1 MIKCN
6 ILCTKSSIYLYKGE
20 QLFVILTKLF
30 WFHVNYNKT
39 PLKMSKI
46 SARLLIVDDDA
57 DILLAAKM
65 FLRQHISI
73 VHAEKNPENIP
84 DILKNENYDVILLD
98 MNFSRDATSGKEGF
112 HWLNVIL
119 EHDPAAVVIFI
130 TGYGDI
136 ELAVQG
142 IKEGATNFV
151 LKPWDNKKLLA
162 SIQTSLRIRESKVEL
177 ESLRSKQK
185 VFIADQNQTNSDFV
199 VSSEV
204 MQKVMKIA
212 YKVAA
217 TDANVLILG
226 ENGTGKEVVARA
238 IHRASNRRDSVFVS
252 VDLGAI
258 TESLFESEL
267 FGYKKGA
274 FTDAKEDRAGRFEVA
289 SGGTIFLDEI
299 GNLSH
304 SLQSKLLS
312 VLQRRKVVR
321 LGSSKEIDIDIR
333 LICATNMPLYQ
344 MVNENKFR
352 QDLLYRINTVEI
364 KLPLLKDRLED
375 FEPLMDSFID
385 TYCTKYKVPK
395 KRIGAGTMKRL
406 QKHDWPGNIRELQHA
421 VERAVIL
428 SESNILEPH
437 DFFITDKDDKNNNDF
452 SPDNLSL
459 EEVEKVLV
467 RKVIDKHGGNISRA
481 AKELGLTRA
490 SLYRR
495 IEKHGL

>member
-1 MIKCN
+1 MKYLKLKCN
-6 ILCTKSSIYLYKGE
+6 KLCSKSSIFLYRGE
-20 QLFVILTKLF
+20 QLLLLLSVSNTFFQKE
-30 WFHVNYNKT
+30 
-39 PLKMSKI
+39 LKMNKI
-46 SARLLIVDDDA
+46 NARLLIVDDDT

-65 FLRQHISI
+65 FLRQHISF
-73 VHAEKNPENIP
+73 VHTEKNPQNIP
-84 DILKNENYDVILLD
+84 AILQNENYDVILLD

-119 EHDPAAVVIFI
+119 DHDPAATVIFI

-142 IKEGATNFV
+142 IKEGATNFI

-162 SIQTSLRIRESKVEL
+162 TIEASLRIRESRVEL
-177 ESLRSKQK
+177 ENLKSKQK
-185 VFIADQNQTNSDFV
+185 VMIADQNQHHSNLV
-199 VSSEV
+199 GSSPA

-238 IHRASNRRDSVFVS
+238 IHRASGRRDSVFIS

-274 FTDAKEDRAGRFEVA
+274 FTDAKEDRPGRFEVA
-289 SGGTIFLDEI
+289 NGGTIFLDEI
-299 GNLSH
+299 GNLSP

-312 VLQRRKVVR
+312 VLQTRKVVR
-321 LGSSKEIDIDIR
+321 LGSSNEIPFDVR
-333 LICATNMPLYQ
+333 VICATNMPLYQ
-344 MVNENKFR
+344 MVNESKFR

-364 KLPLLKDRLED
+364 KLPPLKDRLED
-375 FEPLMDSFID
+375 FAPLTEHFINE
-385 TYCTKYKVPK
+385 YCKKYKVAK
-395 KRIGAGTMKRL
+395 KRISAGTMKRL

-428 SESNILEPH
+428 SEDTVLEPQ
-437 DFFITDKDDKNNNDF
+437 DFFIEEQDSSNDDGISTDNMN
-452 SPDNLSL
+452 L

-467 RKVIDKHGGNISRA
+467 RKVIDKYGGNISRA

-495 IEKHGL
+495 IEKYGL

>member
-1 MIKCN
+1 M
-6 ILCTKSSIYLYKGE
+6 
-20 QLFVILTKLF
+20 
-30 WFHVNYNKT
+30 NKVT
-39 PLKMSKI
+39 
-46 SARLLIVDDDA
+46 ARILIVDDDT

-65 FLRQHISI
+65 FLRQNFTL
-73 VHAEKNPENIP
+73 VHTEKNPKNIP
-84 DILKNENYDVILLD
+84 NILSNDSYDVILLD
-98 MNFSRDATSGKEGF
+98 MNFSRDATSGQEGF
-112 HWLNVIL
+112 YWLNIIL

-142 IKEGATNFV
+142 IKEGATNFI

-162 SIQTSLRIRESKVEL
+162 TLHASLNIRKSKVEL
-177 ESLRSKQK
+177 ENLKSKQK
-185 VFIADQNQTNSDFV
+185 VFIADQNQDK
-199 VSSEV
+199 VSLIGLSQG

-212 YKVAA
+212 YKVAV

-238 IHRASNRRDSVFVS
+238 IHKASNRSNSIFVS

-274 FTDAKEDRAGRFEVA
+274 FTDAKEDRAGRFELA
-289 SGGTIFLDEI
+289 NGGTIFLDEI
-299 GNLSH
+299 GNLSQN
-304 SLQSKLLS
+304 LQSKLLS

-321 LGSSKEIDIDIR
+321 LGSNKEIDIDIR

-344 MVNENKFR
+344 MVNEGKFR
-352 QDLLYRINTVEI
+352 QDLLYRINTVEL
-364 KLPLLKDRLED
+364 KLPPLKDRKED
-375 FEPLMDSFID
+375 FEPLINSFIE
-385 TYCTKYKVPK
+385 TYCTKYQLQK
-395 KRIGAGTMKRL
+395 KRINVGTMKRL

-437 DFFITDKDDKNNNDF
+437 DFFIDDAKPKNESSFD
-452 SPDNLSL
+452 SENLNL
-459 EEVEKVLV
+459 EEVEKGLV

-495 IEKHGL
+495 IEKYGL